1 MQFFTYKFLILVPTI
16 KRLAIGLFSD
26 GIPVRFE
33 STGLSEANITLY
45 PDPEFYVSII
55 ISGSYVI
62 H

>member
-1 MQFFTYKFLILVPTI
+1 M
-16 KRLAIGLFSD
+16 RLAVGLLSD